1 VSWRTADQDDFTAL
15 REFLMDEEWRCVGFS
30 SRLRE
35 RFTSR
40 WTNTEFY
47 ALLIDENRKRGAP
60 TVRQAVML
68 GQDGCVIPALDSA
81 RSFDIG
87 RDGRLGLLFRRYRG
101 RLHSIMGDGESVRKL
116 EAFLGE
122 PPFASV
128 DYHLMIRDFARHPP
142 EYPPLRPDLDIRTA
156 TPEDT
161 ARLYPLQ
168 KSYELEEVFLD
179 SSRFDER
186 RCRALLRKNLKKQLV
201 VLAEKSGVPV
211 AKAGTNARGYGV
223 DQLGGIYTRRELRN
237 RGIAAYLL
245 EILLDMIKHTKK
257 GACLF
262 VKKDNPA
269 AARLYAKLEFTVW
282 DSFRISYYSRP

>member
-1 VSWRTADQDDFTAL
+1 VSWRVAEQEDFAAL
-15 REFLMDEEWRCVGFS
+15 RDFLIHEEWRCVGFT

-47 ALLIDENRKRGAP
+47 ALLIDENHKAGAP
-60 TVRQAVML
+60 NVRQAVML
-68 GQDGCVIPALDSA
+68 GQDGCVIPALDPR

-87 RDGRLGLLFRRYRG
+87 RDGRLRLLFRRYRT
-101 RLHSIMGDGESVRKL
+101 RLHSIMGDGKSVLKL
-116 EAFLGE
+116 ETFLEE

-128 DYHLMIRDFARHPP
+128 DYHLMTRDFTEDPP
-142 EYPPLRPDLDIRTA
+142 VFPQPRPDLEIRTA
-156 TPEDT
+156 SPEDT

-168 KSYELEEVFLD
+168 KGYELEEVFLD

-201 VLAEKSGVPV
+201 VAAEKNGVPV
-211 AKAGTNARGYGV
+211 AKAGTNARGYRV
-223 DQLGGIYTRRELRN
+223 DQLGGIYTRRDLRN

-245 EILLDMIKHTKK
+245 EVLLEMIGQTKR

-269 AARLYAKLEFTVW
+269 AARLYQKLHFAVW
-282 DSFRISYYSRP
+282 DGFRISYYSRL